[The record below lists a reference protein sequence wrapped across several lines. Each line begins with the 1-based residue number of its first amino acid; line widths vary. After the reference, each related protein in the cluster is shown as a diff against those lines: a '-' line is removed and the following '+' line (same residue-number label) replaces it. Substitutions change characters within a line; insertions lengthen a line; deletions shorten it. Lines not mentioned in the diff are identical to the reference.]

1 MSSTSAIDVVSDAN
15 VALKWFRT
23 EGEEGLA
30 EAHALLEAHARRRI
44 ALRVLDLTMYEIG
57 NALLRGTAGASAD
70 QAATVLDA
78 LAEIC
83 PVVAA
88 ESEDLRLA
96 GQLAQTHGLSFYDAA
111 YAAVAQRHRALLA
124 TYDRQ
129 LLAAGLGLEPS
140 AIVAELRP
148 TA

>member
-30 EAHALLEAHARRRI
+30 CAHALLAAHAKRHV
-44 ALRVLDLTMYEIG
+44 ALRLLDLTIYEVG
-57 NALLRGTAGASAD
+57 NTLLRGSAGASAE

-83 PVVAA
+83 PAVTPDA
-88 ESEDLRLA
+88 EDLRLA
-96 GQLAQTHGLSFYDAA
+96 GQLAQEHELSFYDAS
-111 YAAVAQRHRALLA
+111 YAAVAHRRGAQLA
-124 TYDRQ
+124 TYDQRI
-129 LLAAGLGLEPS
+129 LRAGLGREP
-140 AIVAELRP
+140 AEIVAELSL
-148 TA
+148 